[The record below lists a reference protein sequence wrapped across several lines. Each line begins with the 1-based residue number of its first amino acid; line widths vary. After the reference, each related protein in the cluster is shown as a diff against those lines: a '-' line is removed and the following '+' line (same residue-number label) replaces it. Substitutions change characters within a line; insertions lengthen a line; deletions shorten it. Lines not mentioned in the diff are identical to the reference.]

1 MLWPLGPRRALC
13 LADGVVDPDAPEPRA
28 ARPGDP
34 APEPGLIL
42 PAFADWHFHWVQMG
56 IAGRHLDGAG
66 RARPLLEWLTEVA
79 WPEESR
85 FADSGHTAAALP
97 GALDALA
104 AAGTAA
110 GAAWASPH
118 AGSASAFLSAAP
130 DGFLCGPAVMTAGPP
145 AALARPL
152 GAWLADLDELHR
164 HHGARLVV
172 TPRFAL
178 STDAAGLA
186 ALGAFARERGLVV
199 QTHLAENEAEVR
211 VVRARFPG
219 AADYTDVYD
228 RAGLLGPRTL
238 LAHAVH
244 VSDREL
250 AAIAAAGS
258 VVVHCPSS
266 NRALGSG
273 RMPLERLRAAGVR
286 WVLGSDV
293 GAGPALPMLDAM
305 AAAADV
311 HGAADVA
318 VAPSELLHRA
328 TLGPAA
334 VFGGA
339 SERDVPPALRPGALV
354 VDLPA
359 GLDLSRPDA
368 DAWTR
373 ALLDDWRARR
383 AIRIRRPVRWPVK

>member
-1 MLWPLGPRRALC
+1 MLWPLGPQSALC
-13 LADGVVDPDAPEPRA
+13 LADGVVDPACPEPRA

-34 APEPGLIL
+34 APESGLIL

-56 IAGRHLDGAG
+56 IAGRHVDSAG
-66 RARPLLEWLTEVA
+66 RTRPLLEWLTEVA
-79 WPEESR
+79 WPEEAR
-85 FADSGHTAAALP
+85 FADPGHSAAALP

-118 AGSASAFLSAAP
+118 AGSASVFLSAAP
-130 DGFLCGPAVMTAGPP
+130 AGFLCGPAVMTAGPP
-145 AALARPL
+145 AGLARPL
-152 GAWLADLDELHR
+152 DVWLAELDELHR
-164 HHGARLVV
+164 RHGGRLVV

-211 VVRARFPG
+211 AVRARFPG
-219 AADYTDVYD
+219 ASDYTDVYD

-258 VVVHCPSS
+258 VVVHCPTS
-266 NRALGSG
+266 NAALGSG

-293 GAGPALPMLDAM
+293 GAGPALPMLDVM
-305 AAAADV
+305 AAAADI
-311 HGAADVA
+311 HAAAGVS
-318 VAPSELLHRA
+318 VSPSELLHRA

-334 VFGGA
+334 VLGGRT
-339 SERDVPPALRPGALV
+339 EDVVPIADRAGALV
-354 VDLPA
+354 VDPPP
-359 GLDLSRPDA
+359 GLDLTRPDA
-368 DAWTR
+368 DAWTG
-373 ALLDDWRARR
+373 ALLDRLRRRR
-383 AIRIRRPVRWPVK
+383 AVGIRRLVRWPVK